1 MLFGSNGFLF
11 LFLPVVL
18 VGFFVLKNRIG
29 ALAAQVWLTLASIV
43 FYGLSDWRFVPLLLA
58 SIGWNFAVGGKLAER
73 HARALPPG
81 ALLALGIGVNLLALV
96 YFKYSNFIL
105 ENLKA
110 VTGWPATSTG
120 LPLPVGISFYTFTQI
135 AYLVD
140 AGRGEAREYELPR
153 YALFVTFFPHLIA
166 GPIIHH
172 KEMMPQFAP
181 DELRQPK
188 FDFLPLGVTLFA
200 IGLAKKV
207 VLADTFAQFASPL
220 FVSVHHG
227 SSLDLIDAWTAALT
241 YSFQLYF
248 DFSGYSDMALGLA
261 LMFGIRLPVNFL
273 SPYKSQSIIEFWRT
287 WHMTLSRFLR
297 DYLYFPLGGNR
308 KGPLRRYLNL
318 LVVMTLGGLWH
329 GAGWTF
335 ALWGMLHGLYL
346 MINHAWQ
353 LLVQRQIAFQ
363 IPRRR
368 ATALTFL
375 AVVFAW
381 VLFRADNLA
390 AAGAIYRGM
399 LGMNGATIAHDLIGP
414 FGIHDTIKVL
424 GFPISPLFFDQDRQW
439 QGALM
444 CLIGMAIVWGLPNSM
459 EITGFVPWSRAAPA
473 PTWHQRLAFSPT
485 RNFALATGFVL
496 FACVSAINAGAVS
509 EFIYFRF

>member
-11 LFLPVVL
+11 LFLPIVL
-18 VGFFVLKNRIG
+18 IGFFALKNGIG
-29 ALAAQVWLTLASIV
+29 ALAAQIGLTLASIV

-58 SIGWNFAVGGKLAER
+58 SIGWNFTIGRKLAER

-81 ALLALGIGVNLLALV
+81 ALLGLGIGVNLLALV

-105 ENLKA
+105 ENLTA
-110 VTGWPATSTG
+110 ITGWPG
-120 LPLPVGISFYTFTQI
+120 EFNPIPLPVGISFYTFTQI
-135 AYLVD
+135 AYLLD
-140 AGRGEAREYELPR
+140 ASRGQAKEYELPR

-181 DELRQPK
+181 SELKQPK
-188 FDFLPLGVTLFA
+188 FDLLPLGLTLFA
-200 IGLAKKV
+200 FGLAKKV

-220 FVSVHHG
+220 FEAAHHG
-227 SSLDLIDAWTAALT
+227 SSLDLIEAWTAALS

-308 KGPLRRYLNL
+308 KGPFRRYLNL
-318 LVVMTLGGLWH
+318 ILVMTLGGLWH

-335 ALWGMLHGLYL
+335 ALWGMLNGLYL
-346 MINHAWQ
+346 MINHGWHF
-353 LLVQRQIAFQ
+353 LVERKIAFR
-363 IPRRR
+363 IPQRP
-368 ATALTFL
+368 AAALTFL

-390 AAGAIYRGM
+390 AAGTIYRGM
-399 LGMNGATIAHDLIGP
+399 LGMNGATIAHDLIGL
-414 FGIHDTIKVL
+414 FGIDDTITIL

-439 QGALM
+439 QGALI
-444 CLIGMAIVWGLPNSM
+444 CLIGMVIVWGMPNSM
-459 EITGFVPWSRAAPA
+459 EIADFVPWPGAAPVPA
-473 PTWHQRLAFSPT
+473 WRQRLAFSPT

-496 FACVSAINAGAVS
+496 FVCVSAINAGAVS